1 MRRFDLPAFGE
12 APFGSA
18 RAARC
23 RWCLREKE
31 GGRMCQKCLL
41 CQVDLLS
48 ELHFTECS
56 QIFISLKASQRY
68 EQARIH
74 ICHHCPFYRVRRFL
88 YEDGEGSLRES
99 TGAPFHL
106 RLLEKSSTCCRF
118 LNKASSKI
126 FQGLKN
132 KVTQKS
138 HPPQQRTS

>member
-1 MRRFDLPAFGE
+1 MCRFDLPAFGE

-23 RWCLREKE
+23 RWCPREKGE
-31 GGRMCQKCLL
+31 GGGRMCQKCLL

-56 QIFISLKASQRY
+56 QIFISLKAAQRY

-88 YEDGEGSLRES
+88 YKDGGGEFEGEHQGTFPSASYRQ
-99 TGAPFHL
+99 
-106 RLLEKSSTCCRF
+106 CF
-118 LNKASSKI
+118 LKRALHAVG
-126 FQGLKN
+126 FQTKL
-132 KVTQKS
+132 
-138 HPPQQRTS
+138 HQRSFRAQV